1 MAEAKPI
8 HTMSIAELEATFPVE
23 DDCCAYLVAR
33 RWPDGVTCPRC
44 GSHDVGRLKSE
55 KWKWRCSACGKGGA
69 YHFSHIAGTALEN
82 TKLPL
87 RNWFRLLHLMAN
99 SKDEIN
105 AVNVRH
111 RLGFSY
117 RTAWTMCQRMD
128 AVLGDTSFRTV
139 IGLPDAE
146 AAYISMT
153 RFELLERAREKRA
166 APRSLWPEPERV
178 ELPIGPG

>member
-1 MAEAKPI
+1 
-8 HTMSIAELEATFPVE
+8 MSVAELESAFAAE
-23 DDCCAYLVAR
+23 DACCAYFVAR
-33 RWPDGVTCPRC
+33 RWPDGVACPRC
-44 GSHDVGRLKSE
+44 GSHDVGLLKSA

-69 YHFSHIAGTALEN
+69 YHFSHTSGTVLEN

-87 RNWFRLLHLMAN
+87 RNWFRLLHLKAN

-117 RTAWTMCQRMD
+117 RTAWGMCQRMD
-128 AVLGDTSFRTV
+128 TVMGDTSFRAV

-146 AAYISMT
+146 AAQISTT
-153 RFELLERAREKRA
+153 RFALLEQDRENRA
-166 APRSLWPEPERV
+166 AP
-178 ELPIGPG
+178 